1 VGVTQAS
8 AHSLELWLESCFK
21 VSQRLHI
28 GLSDGT
34 ELFGVLT
41 VVGGDFVTIRP
52 EEGSG
57 MRVIPFTA
65 IVFIDPGTGD
75 S

>member
-1 VGVTQAS
+1 MQTS
-8 AHSLELWLESCFK
+8 PHSLEQWLESCFK

-41 VVGGDFVTIRP
+41 VVGSDFVTIRP
-52 EEGSG
+52 EEGAG

-65 IVFIDPGTGD
+65 IVFIDAATGTGD